1 MRFGWCAEILGN
13 ASRSG
18 GVLSPSV
25 RPVQKCPPAAGDAQ
39 LVGRAVHDSRASA
52 QSAATNRTLTVVCS
66 QCRLERYLR
75 LTNARMTFA
84 PTADL
89 RGALRRPL
97 LSHLWIDVRS
107 PRGCRSG

>member
-25 RPVQKCPPAAGDAQ
+25 RPVQKCPPAAGDTQ
-39 LVGRAVHDSRASA
+39 LVGRAAHDARASA
-52 QSAATNRTLTVVCS
+52 QSAATNRTLTIVGRHG
-66 QCRLERYLR
+66 RLERHLR
-75 LTNARMTFA
+75 LTDERMTFG
-84 PTADL
+84 PTADI

-97 LSHLWIDVRS
+97 LSHLWIDVRA
-107 PRGCRSG
+107 PR